1 MLKYSKNY
9 IEDKNMKIVILDG
22 YPATRGEYTYDFLKK
37 YGEVICYPRTPYD
50 LIAERA
56 KEADIIL
63 ANKIV
68 IDKPIFD
75 KLPKLKLIA
84 MLATGYNSIDIKTAK
99 ERGIYVCNIPKYS
112 SPSVAQFTIALLLE
126 ITNQVGLHNDSVKQG
141 EWASCPDFC
150 YNKTKQIELM
160 DKTIGLIGYG
170 DIAKQVAIISKAF
183 GMKVLGYRRSG
194 GIDDIAEMV
203 SLDYLIANSD
213 IISLH
218 CPLNAQSEK
227 MINNESIA
235 KMKDNV
241 IIINTARGGLVN
253 EEDLAINL
261 QNGKVLAYG
270 GDVLTKEP
278 PEKDNPLFACPNAF
292 ITPHLAWATTEA
304 RGRLME
310 IMEQNISGFVN
321 GKVINNVW

>member
-1 MLKYSKNY
+1 
-9 IEDKNMKIVILDG
+9 MKIVILDG
-22 YPATRGEYTYDFLKK
+22 YPATRGDYNYDFLKK
-37 YGEVICYPRTPYD
+37 YGEVVCYPRTPYE

-56 KEADIIL
+56 KDADIVL

-75 KLPKLKLIA
+75 KLPKLKMIA

-126 ITNQVGLHNDSVKQG
+126 IANQVGLHNDSVKAG
-141 EWASCPDFC
+141 EWANCPDFC
-150 YNKTKQIELM
+150 YNKTKQIELYG
-160 DKTIGLIGYG
+160 KTIGLVGYG
-170 DIAKQVAIISKAF
+170 DIAKQVAVIAKAF
-183 GMKVLGYRRSG
+183 GMNVLGYRRSG
-194 GIDDIAEMV
+194 GTDDIAQMV
-203 SLDYLIANSD
+203 SLEYLMSNSD

-218 CPLNAQSEK
+218 CPLNKQSDK
-227 MINNESIA
+227 MICNESIS
-235 KMKDNV
+235 KMKNDV
-241 IIINTARGGLVN
+241 IILNTARGGLVN
-253 EEDLAINL
+253 EKDLAENL
-261 QNGKVLAYG
+261 KSGKILAYG

-278 PEKDNPLFACPNAF
+278 PEKDNPLFECENAF
-292 ITPHLAWATTEA
+292 ITPHLAWATVEA

-310 IMEQNISGFVN
+310 IMENNIAGFVS

>member
-1 MLKYSKNY
+1 
-9 IEDKNMKIVILDG
+9 MKIVILDG
-22 YPATRGEYTYDFLKK
+22 YPATRGDYDYDFLKK
-37 YGEVICYPRTPYD
+37 YGEVVCYPRTPYE

-56 KEADIIL
+56 KDADIVL

-75 KLPKLKLIA
+75 KLPKLKMIA

-126 ITNQVGLHNDSVKQG
+126 ITNQVGLHNDSVKAG
-141 EWASCPDFC
+141 EWANCPDFC
-150 YNKTKQIELM
+150 YNKTKQIELLG
-160 DKTIGLIGYG
+160 KTIGLIGYG
-170 DIAKQVAIISKAF
+170 DIAKQVAVIAKAF

-194 GIDDIAEMV
+194 GNDPYAEIV
-203 SLDYLIANSD
+203 SLDYLLKNSD

-218 CPLNAQSEK
+218 CPLN
-227 MINNESIA
+227 NESDKLICNRTIE
-235 KMKDNV
+235 KMKDGV

-253 EEDLAINL
+253 EVELAENL
-261 QNGKVLAYG
+261 KSGKVLAYG

-278 PEKDNPLFACPNAF
+278 PEKDNPLFNCPNAF
-292 ITPHLAWATTEA
+292 ITPHLAWATVEA

-310 IMEQNISGFVN
+310 IMESNISGFVN

>member
-1 MLKYSKNY
+1 
-9 IEDKNMKIVILDG
+9 MKIVILDG
-22 YPATRGEYTYDFLKK
+22 YPATRGDYNYDFLKK
-37 YGEVICYPRTPYD
+37 YGEVVCYPRTPYE

-56 KEADIIL
+56 KDADIVL
-63 ANKIV
+63 ANKII

-75 KLPKLKLIA
+75 KLPKLKMIA

-126 ITNQVGLHNDSVKQG
+126 IANQVGLHNDSVKAG
-141 EWASCPDFC
+141 EWANCPDFC
-150 YNKTKQIELM
+150 YNKTKQIELL

-170 DIAKQVAIISKAF
+170 DIAKQVAVIAKAF

-194 GIDDIAEMV
+194 GNDPYAEIV
-203 SLDYLIANSD
+203 SLDYLLKNSD

-218 CPLNAQSEK
+218 CPLN
-227 MINNESIA
+227 NESDKLICNRTIK
-235 KMKDNV
+235 KMKDGV

-253 EEDLAINL
+253 EIELAQNL
-261 QNGKVLAYG
+261 KSGKVLAYG

-278 PEKDNPLFACPNAF
+278 PEKDNPLFSCPNAF
-292 ITPHLAWATTEA
+292 ITPHLAWATVEA

-310 IMEQNISGFVN
+310 IMESNIAGFVN

>member
-1 MLKYSKNY
+1 
-9 IEDKNMKIVILDG
+9 MKIVILDG
-22 YPATRGEYTYDFLKK
+22 YPATRGDYNYDFLKK
-37 YGEVICYPRTPYD
+37 YGEVVCYPRTPYE

-56 KEADIIL
+56 KDADIVL

-75 KLPKLKLIA
+75 KLPKLKMIA

-126 ITNQVGLHNDSVKQG
+126 IANQVGLHNDSVKAG
-141 EWASCPDFC
+141 EWANCPDFC
-150 YNKTKQIELM
+150 YNKTKQIELLG
-160 DKTIGLIGYG
+160 KTIGLIGYG
-170 DIAKQVAIISKAF
+170 DIAKQVAVISKAF

-194 GIDDIAEMV
+194 GNDPYAEIV
-203 SLDYLIANSD
+203 SLDYLLKNSD

-218 CPLNAQSEK
+218 CPLN
-227 MINNESIA
+227 NESDKLICNRTIK
-235 KMKDNV
+235 KMKDGV

-253 EEDLAINL
+253 EIELAQNL
-261 QNGKVLAYG
+261 KSGKVLAYG

-278 PEKDNPLFACPNAF
+278 PEKDNPLFSCPNAF
-292 ITPHLAWATTEA
+292 ITPHLAWATVEA

-310 IMEQNISGFVN
+310 IMESNIAGFVN

>member
-1 MLKYSKNY
+1 
-9 IEDKNMKIVILDG
+9 MKIVILDG
-22 YPATRGEYTYDFLKK
+22 YPATRGDYNYDFLKK
-37 YGEVICYPRTPYD
+37 YGEVVCYPRTPYE

-56 KEADIIL
+56 KDADIVL
-63 ANKIV
+63 ANKII

-75 KLPKLKLIA
+75 KLPKLKMIA

-126 ITNQVGLHNDSVKQG
+126 IANQVGLHNDSVKAG
-141 EWASCPDFC
+141 EWANCPDFC
-150 YNKTKQIELM
+150 YNKTKQIELL

-170 DIAKQVAIISKAF
+170 DIAKQVAVIAKAF

-194 GIDDIAEMV
+194 GNGPYAEIV
-203 SLDYLIANSD
+203 SLDYLLKNSD

-218 CPLNAQSEK
+218 CPLN
-227 MINNESIA
+227 NESDKLICNRTIK
-235 KMKDNV
+235 KMKDGV

-253 EEDLAINL
+253 EIELAQNL
-261 QNGKVLAYG
+261 KSGKVLAYG

-278 PEKDNPLFACPNAF
+278 PEKANPLFSCPNAF
-292 ITPHLAWATTEA
+292 ITPHLAWATVEA

-310 IMEQNISGFVN
+310 IMESNIAGFVN

>member
-1 MLKYSKNY
+1 
-9 IEDKNMKIVILDG
+9 MKIVILDG
-22 YPATRGEYTYDFLKK
+22 YPATRGDYNYDFLKK
-37 YGEVICYPRTPYD
+37 YGEVVCYPRTPYE

-56 KEADIIL
+56 KDADIVL
-63 ANKIV
+63 VNKII

-75 KLPKLKLIA
+75 KLPKLKMIA

-126 ITNQVGLHNDSVKQG
+126 IANQVGLHNDSVKAG
-141 EWASCPDFC
+141 EWANCPDFC
-150 YNKTKQIELM
+150 YNKTKQIELL

-170 DIAKQVAIISKAF
+170 DIAKQVAVIAKAF

-194 GIDDIAEMV
+194 GNDPYAEIV
-203 SLDYLIANSD
+203 SLDYLLKNSD

-218 CPLNAQSEK
+218 CPLN
-227 MINNESIA
+227 NESDKLICNRTIK
-235 KMKDNV
+235 KMKDGV

-253 EEDLAINL
+253 EIELAQNL
-261 QNGKVLAYG
+261 KSGKVLAYG

-278 PEKDNPLFACPNAF
+278 PEKDNPLFSCPNAF
-292 ITPHLAWATTEA
+292 ITPHLAWATVEA

-310 IMEQNISGFVN
+310 IMESNIAGFVN

>member
-1 MLKYSKNY
+1 
-9 IEDKNMKIVILDG
+9 MKIVILDG
-22 YPATRGEYTYDFLKK
+22 YPATRGDYNYDFLKK
-37 YGEVICYPRTPYD
+37 YGEVVCYPRTPYE

-56 KEADIIL
+56 KDADIVL

-75 KLPKLKLIA
+75 KLPKLKMIA

-126 ITNQVGLHNDSVKQG
+126 IANQVGLHNDSVKAG
-141 EWASCPDFC
+141 EWANCPDFC
-150 YNKTKQIELM
+150 YNKTKQIELL

-170 DIAKQVAIISKAF
+170 DIAKQVAVISKAF

-194 GIDDIAEMV
+194 GNDPYAEIV
-203 SLDYLIANSD
+203 SLDYLLKNSD

-218 CPLNAQSEK
+218 CPLN
-227 MINNESIA
+227 NESDKLICNRTIK
-235 KMKDNV
+235 KMKDGV

-253 EEDLAINL
+253 EIELAENL
-261 QNGKVLAYG
+261 KSGKVLAYG

-278 PEKDNPLFACPNAF
+278 PEKDNPLFSCPNAF
-292 ITPHLAWATTEA
+292 ITPHLAWATVKA

-310 IMEQNISGFVN
+310 IMESNIAGFVN

>member
-1 MLKYSKNY
+1 
-9 IEDKNMKIVILDG
+9 MKIVILDG
-22 YPATRGEYTYDFLKK
+22 YPATRGDYDYDFLKK
-37 YGEVICYPRTPYD
+37 YGEVVCYPRTPYE

-56 KEADIIL
+56 KDADVVL

-75 KLPKLKLIA
+75 KLPKLKMIA

-126 ITNQVGLHNDSVKQG
+126 ITNQVGLHNDSVKAG
-141 EWASCPDFC
+141 EWAKCPDFC
-150 YNKTKQIELM
+150 YNKTKQIELL

-170 DIAKQVAIISKAF
+170 DIAKQVAVIAKAF
-183 GMKVLGYRRSG
+183 GMKVLGFRRSG
-194 GIDDIAEMV
+194 GTDPYAEIV
-203 SLDYLIANSD
+203 SLDYLLKNSD

-218 CPLNAQSEK
+218 CPLN
-227 MINNESIA
+227 NESDKLICNRTIE
-235 KMKDNV
+235 KMKDGV

-253 EEDLAINL
+253 EVELAENL
-261 QNGKVLAYG
+261 KNGKVLAYG

-278 PEKDNPLFACPNAF
+278 PEKDNPLFSCPNAF
-292 ITPHLAWATTEA
+292 ITPHLAWATVEA

-310 IMEQNISGFVN
+310 IMESNISGFVN

>member
-1 MLKYSKNY
+1 
-9 IEDKNMKIVILDG
+9 MKIVILDG

>member
-1 MLKYSKNY
+1 
-9 IEDKNMKIVILDG
+9 MKIVILDG
-22 YPATRGEYTYDFLKK
+22 YPATRGDYNYDFLKK
-37 YGEVICYPRTPYD
+37 YGEVVCYPRTPYE

-56 KEADIIL
+56 KDADIIL

-75 KLPKLKLIA
+75 KLPNLKLIA
-84 MLATGYNSIDIKTAK
+84 MLATGYNSIDISVAK

-112 SPSVAQFTIALLLE
+112 SPSVAQFTLALLLE
-126 ITNQVGLHNDSVKQG
+126 VTNQIGLHNDSVKAG
-141 EWASCPDFC
+141 EWANCPDFC
-150 YNKTKQIELM
+150 YNKTKQIELLG
-160 DKTIGLIGYG
+160 KTIGLIGYG
-170 DIAKQVAIISKAF
+170 DIAKQVAVIANAF
-183 GMKVLGYRRSG
+183 GMRVLGYRRSG
-194 GIDDIAEMV
+194 GTDENAEIV
-203 SLDYLIANSD
+203 SLDYLLANSD

-218 CPLNAQSEK
+218 CPLNAESDK
-227 MINNESIA
+227 LINKNTIS

-253 EEDLAINL
+253 EKELAESL
-261 QNGKVLAYG
+261 KSGKVLAYG

-278 PEKDNPLFACPNAF
+278 PEKDNPLFDCPNAF
-292 ITPHLAWATTEA
+292 ITPHLAWATVEA

-310 IMEQNISGFVN
+310 IMEQNIAGFIN

>member
-1 MLKYSKNY
+1 
-9 IEDKNMKIVILDG
+9 MKIVILDG
-22 YPATRGEYTYDFLKK
+22 YPATRGDYNYDFLKK
-37 YGEVICYPRTPYD
+37 YGEVVCYPRTPYE

-56 KEADIIL
+56 KDADIVL
-63 ANKIV
+63 ANKII

-75 KLPKLKLIA
+75 KLPKLKMIA

-126 ITNQVGLHNDSVKQG
+126 IANQVGLHNDSVKAG
-141 EWASCPDFC
+141 EWANCPDFC
-150 YNKTKQIELM
+150 YNKTKQIELL

-170 DIAKQVAIISKAF
+170 DIAKQVAVIAKAF

-194 GIDDIAEMV
+194 GNDPYAEIV
-203 SLDYLIANSD
+203 SLDYLLKNSD

-218 CPLNAQSEK
+218 CPLN
-227 MINNESIA
+227 NESDKLICNRTIK
-235 KMKDNV
+235 KMKDGV

-253 EEDLAINL
+253 EIELAQNL
-261 QNGKVLAYG
+261 KSGKVLAYG

-278 PEKDNPLFACPNAF
+278 PEKDNPLFSCPNAF
-292 ITPHLAWATTEA
+292 ITPHLAWATVEA

-310 IMEQNISGFVN
+310 IMENNIAGFVN

>member
-1 MLKYSKNY
+1 
-9 IEDKNMKIVILDG
+9 MKIVILDG
-22 YPATRGEYTYDFLKK
+22 YPATRGDYNYDFLKK
-37 YGEVICYPRTPYD
+37 YGDVICYPRTPYN

-56 KEADIIL
+56 KDADIIL

-68 IDKPIFD
+68 IDKQIFD
-75 KLPKLKLIA
+75 QLPKLKMIA

-126 ITNQVGLHNDSVKQG
+126 ITNQVGLHNDSVKAG

-150 YNKTKQIELM
+150 YNKTRQIELYG
-160 DKTIGLIGYG
+160 KTIGLIGYG
-170 DIAKQVAIISKAF
+170 DIAKQVALIAKAF
-183 GMKVLGYRRSG
+183 GMRVLGYRRSG
-194 GIDDIAEMV
+194 GTDENAEIV
-203 SLDYLIANSD
+203 SLDYLLANSD

-218 CPLNAQSEK
+218 CPLNAQSDK
-227 MINNESIA
+227 MICDSTIA

-241 IIINTARGGLVN
+241 IILNTARGGLVD
-253 EEDLAINL
+253 EKDLAKNL
-261 QNGKVLAYG
+261 KNGKILAYG

-278 PEKDNPLFACPNAF
+278 PEADNPLFDCKNAF
-292 ITPHLAWATTEA
+292 LTPHLAWATVEA
-304 RGRLME
+304 RGRLMQ
-310 IMEQNISGFVN
+310 IMDDNIAGFVN

>member
-1 MLKYSKNY
+1 
-9 IEDKNMKIVILDG
+9 MKIVILDG
-22 YPATRGEYTYDFLKK
+22 YPATRGDYNYDFLKK
-37 YGEVICYPRTPYD
+37 YGEVVCYPRTPYE

-56 KEADIIL
+56 KDADIVL
-63 ANKIV
+63 ANKII

-75 KLPKLKLIA
+75 KLPKLKMVA

-126 ITNQVGLHNDSVKQG
+126 IANQVGLHNDSVKAG
-141 EWASCPDFC
+141 EWANCPDFC
-150 YNKTKQIELM
+150 YNKTKQIELL

-170 DIAKQVAIISKAF
+170 DIAKQVAVIAKAF

-194 GIDDIAEMV
+194 GNDPYAEIV
-203 SLDYLIANSD
+203 SLDYLLKNSD

-218 CPLNAQSEK
+218 CPLN
-227 MINNESIA
+227 NESDKLICNRTIK
-235 KMKDNV
+235 KMKDGV

-253 EEDLAINL
+253 EIELAQNL
-261 QNGKVLAYG
+261 KSGKVLAYG

-278 PEKDNPLFACPNAF
+278 PEKDNPLFSCPNAF
-292 ITPHLAWATTEA
+292 ITPHLAWATVEA

-310 IMEQNISGFVN
+310 IMESNIAGFVN

>member
-1 MLKYSKNY
+1 
-9 IEDKNMKIVILDG
+9 MKIVILDG
-22 YPATRGEYTYDFLKK
+22 YPATRGDYNYDFLKK
-37 YGEVICYPRTPYD
+37 YGEVVCYPRTPYE

-56 KEADIIL
+56 KDADIVL

-75 KLPKLKLIA
+75 KLPKLKMIA
-84 MLATGYNSIDIKTAK
+84 MLGTGYNSIDIKTAK

-126 ITNQVGLHNDSVKQG
+126 IANQVGLHNDSVKAG
-141 EWASCPDFC
+141 EWANCPDFC
-150 YNKTKQIELM
+150 YNKTKQIELLG
-160 DKTIGLIGYG
+160 KTIGLIGYG
-170 DIAKQVAIISKAF
+170 DIAKQVAVIAKAF

-194 GIDDIAEMV
+194 GNDPYAEIV
-203 SLDYLIANSD
+203 SLDYLLKNSD

-218 CPLNAQSEK
+218 CPLN
-227 MINNESIA
+227 NESDKLICNRTIK
-235 KMKDNV
+235 KMKDGV

-253 EEDLAINL
+253 EIELAENL
-261 QNGKVLAYG
+261 KSGKVLAYG

-278 PEKDNPLFACPNAF
+278 PEKDNPLFSCPNAF
-292 ITPHLAWATTEA
+292 ITPHLAWATVEA

-310 IMEQNISGFVN
+310 IMESNIAGFVN